1 MFWMFLINTIGI
13 LMMWVAFWFLLIIT
27 QKGGSTSKRLQL
39 LLEFFLFGIRYS
51 RFSWAK
57 KKRTI
62 VLIPSGCRCSEVA
75 NGVLASESGRDAQT
89 RARTIVPRNPNQG
102 TGRRT
107 QLGVKRTIIPSYGG
121 CRSGHWVRL
130 QRTIIRFADPGRSG
144 PEQKKPRAV
153 KLGAVILH
161 SSRTAGGAK
170 FYLFSNSW
178 IFCLRIILNHP
189 SPGVFFFLRSKRFNS
204 FLSSSSSDI
213 LDVPFF

>member
-1 MFWMFLINTIGI
+1 MFWMFLINTLGI

-62 VLIPSGCRCSEVA
+62 VRIPSGCRYSKVVERCPGSEA
-75 NGVLASESGRDAQT
+75 RRDAQT
-89 RARTIVPRNPNQG
+89 RSRTIVRFRWATRPG
-102 TGRRT
+102 SCT
-107 QLGVKRTIIPSYGG
+107 KRTIISSFGG

-130 QRTIIRFADPGRSG
+130 YRTIIRFPDPGRSG

-153 KLGAVILH
+153 KLGA
-161 SSRTAGGAK
+161 
-170 FYLFSNSW
+170 
-178 IFCLRIILNHP
+178 
-189 SPGVFFFLRSKRFNS
+189 
-204 FLSSSSSDI
+204 
-213 LDVPFF
+213 

>member
-27 QKGGSTSKRLQL
+27 QKGGSTSKSSSISWS
-39 LLEFFLFGIRYS
+39 FFLFGIRYS

-62 VLIPSGCRCSEVA
+62 VRIPSGCRSRRVGKWCPGSEA
-75 NGVLASESGRDAQT
+75 RRDAQT
-89 RARTIVPRNPNQG
+89 RSRTIVPRNPNQG
-102 TGRRT
+102 TGQRDL
-107 QLGVKRTIIPSYGG
+107 LGVKRTIIPSFGG

-153 KLGAVILH
+153 KLGA
-161 SSRTAGGAK
+161 
-170 FYLFSNSW
+170 
-178 IFCLRIILNHP
+178 
-189 SPGVFFFLRSKRFNS
+189 
-204 FLSSSSSDI
+204 
-213 LDVPFF
+213 